1 LDYKKITEN
10 WLRNYNDILIQLD
23 AFKELYAE
31 VEEHIKN
38 GDAICYDKD
47 KLSPSYKFSSDTE
60 NKAIELA
67 TLQNKINHLE
77 NKVLVI
83 NQGIKKMDE
92 KERRIIELR
101 YMQLNKWDRPLTWMQ
116 ISRQMNYDISWCK
129 ELNRRAINTLTKV
142 MFGEIQDENPQNT
155 RRFSD

>member
-10 WLRNYNDILIQLD
+10 WLRNYSDILIHLD
-23 AFKELYAE
+23 ACKELYAE

-116 ISRQMNYDISWCK
+116 ISRQMNYDISWCR
-129 ELNRRAINTLTKV
+129 ELKSRAIVKLTVV
-142 MFGEIQDENPQNT
+142 MFGIQAENPRNT
-155 RRFSD
+155 SGF

>member
-1 LDYKKITEN
+1 MDYKKITEN

-23 AFKELYAE
+23 AFKELYTE

-38 GDAICYDKD
+38 DDAICYDKD

-129 ELNRRAINTLTKV
+129 ELNHRAINTLTKV